1 MAWVGRRARG
11 GGPTTRAPG
20 RADATRAWSMCAVAE
35 NKTIGTRSPTSSR
48 TRPMIVSE
56 LSSLPRLT
64 SSMTME
70 KGSCAVDS
78 AANTASMLG
87 TRCTSNCIGVPFA
100 RYVSF
105 VERKS
110 SAIAER
116 SNALSSAQSTL
127 SFAPVRDSGSTS
139 IWPRTARPEFGARC
153 GVSRGISRPTSQ

>member
-1 MAWVGRRARG
+1 MGGKEGAR

-20 RADATRAWSMCAVAE
+20 RAVATRAWSMCAVAE

-70 KGSCAVDS
+70 KGSCDVDS
-78 AANTASMLG
+78 ASSTASMDG

-100 RYVSF
+100 
-105 VERKS
+105 
-110 SAIAER
+110 
-116 SNALSSAQSTL
+116 
-127 SFAPVRDSGSTS
+127 
-139 IWPRTARPEFGARC
+139 W
-153 GVSRGISRPTSQ
+153 